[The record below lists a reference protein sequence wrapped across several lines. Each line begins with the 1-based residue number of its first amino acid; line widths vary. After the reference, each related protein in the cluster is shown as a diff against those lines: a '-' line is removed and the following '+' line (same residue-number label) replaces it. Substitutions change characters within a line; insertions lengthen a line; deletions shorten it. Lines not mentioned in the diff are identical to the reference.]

1 MTTANLRKRIQ
12 TYLEV
17 GDEKIIK
24 AVYTHLE
31 AQFEA
36 TETDYEFSKDQ
47 IKELDKR
54 RKAHL
59 SGKSKTY
66 SLNTIIGK
74 ILTNHKVEMSRL
86 SS

>member
-24 AVYTHLE
+24 AVYTLLE

-36 TETDYEFSKDQ
+36 AESDNEFSKDQ
-47 IKELDKR
+47 IKVLDKR

-66 SLNTIIGK
+66 SLKEIKQK
-74 ILTNHKVEMSRL
+74 ILSKQKK
-86 SS
+86 